1 MWKLLICKITW
12 WMSTSNRLP
21 TEIMYLKCDDKE
33 LCFFDCCERCEVMER
48 DSESLKCVWW
58 YDMFSVCYTLSTEPT
73 AARIQPLVRSEG
85 LPSFKQERIRGR
97 WTQTAGVTV
106 TWLFFFYVVPGTF
119 IFMLLI
125 FVFYMILCF
134 LDFCQLLKCSIFEI
148 CECVLRVYPFIITR
162 K

>member
-97 WTQTAGVTV
+97 WTQIACVTV
-106 TWLFFFYVVPGTF
+106 TWFFPFYDCIPVTIMFYVSYMWRCTKCLPNHYYKKVSSTRNGLAGTNQF
-119 IFMLLI
+119 
-125 FVFYMILCF
+125 
-134 LDFCQLLKCSIFEI
+134 K
-148 CECVLRVYPFIITR
+148 
-162 K
+162 